1 MYFCALLLGAH
12 RLKIM
17 SSWRI
22 YPLPALSLQTV
33 VVVVVFMSM
42 TSDFVVVKSR
52 T

>member
-42 TSDFVVVKSR
+42 TSDFVVVKSQ

>member
-1 MYFCALLLGAH
+1 MCFCALLLGAH

-17 SSWRI
+17 SSWRM
-22 YPLPALSLQTV
+22 YPLLALSLQT

-42 TSDFVVVKSR
+42 TSDFAVVKSR

>member
-33 VVVVVFMSM
+33 VVVVFMSM

>member
-1 MYFCALLLGAH
+1 MCFCALLLGAH